1 MVITLSF
8 NFSKE
13 GVSGVHFVTGEH
25 LLITHRPNKVLLAIL
40 NNNYDGAVN
49 DLYLKAHGHI

>member
-8 NFSKE
+8 NMSKE

-25 LLITHRPNKVLLAIL
+25 LFITHCSNKVLMTIL
-40 NNNYDGAVN
+40 IYDGAVN
-49 DLYLKAHGHI
+49 DLKAHGHI

>member
-8 NFSKE
+8 NLSNE
-13 GVSGVHFVTGEH
+13 GDSGVHFVTGER
-25 LLITHRPNKVLLAIL
+25 LFITHCSKKVLLAIL
-40 NNNYDGAVN
+40 IYDGAVN